1 MDGIDPKIPQPS
13 QSQSPPNRE
22 VFCMYLDSCILVK
35 LLIREPDSE
44 FYARLVEGH
53 PVSSSM
59 LAFTEVWSAMLARER
74 AQLIGTRL
82 RLEAWQRFEDQMRT
96 QMVDLSPISEAIIRR
111 AHWTLG
117 RVHPKVP
124 LRSLDALHLATA
136 DQLQDWPLVT
146 SDQRLR
152 EAALHLGYPLNDL
165 PGPILPA
172 Y

>member
-1 MDGIDPKIPQPS
+1 
-13 QSQSPPNRE
+13 
-22 VFCMYLDSCILVK
+22 MYLDSCILVK

-44 FYARLVEGH
+44 FYGQWVDGH
-53 PVSSSM
+53 PVSSSL
-59 LAFTEVWSAMLARER
+59 LAYTEVWSSLLARER

-82 RLEAWQRFEDQMRT
+82 RLEAWQRFEDQMQT
-96 QMVDLSPISEAIIRR
+96 QMIDLSPVSEAIVRR
-111 AHWTLG
+111 AHWILD

-152 EAALHLGYPLNDL
+152 EAALHLGYPLSDL
-165 PGPILPA
+165 PSPIPPA
-172 Y
+172 C

>member
-1 MDGIDPKIPQPS
+1 
-13 QSQSPPNRE
+13 
-22 VFCMYLDSCILVK
+22 MYLDSCILVK

-44 FYARLVEGH
+44 FYGQWVDGH
-53 PVSSSM
+53 PVSSSL
-59 LAFTEVWSAMLARER
+59 LAYTEVWSALLARER

-96 QMVDLSPISEAIIRR
+96 QMIDLSPVSEAIVRR
-111 AHWTLG
+111 AHWILG

-124 LRSLDALHLATA
+124 LRSFDALHLATA

-152 EAALHLGYPLNDL
+152 EAALHLGYPLSDL
-165 PGPILPA
+165 PSPIPPA
-172 Y
+172 C

>member
-1 MDGIDPKIPQPS
+1 
-13 QSQSPPNRE
+13 
-22 VFCMYLDSCILVK
+22 
-35 LLIREPDSE
+35 
-44 FYARLVEGH
+44 
-53 PVSSSM
+53 
-59 LAFTEVWSAMLARER
+59 MLARER

-96 QMVDLSPISEAIIRR
+96 QMIDLSPISEAIIRR
-111 AHWTLG
+111 AHWILG
-117 RVHPKVP
+117 RLHPKVP

-172 Y
+172 

>member
-1 MDGIDPKIPQPS
+1 
-13 QSQSPPNRE
+13 
-22 VFCMYLDSCILVK
+22 MYLDSCILVK

-44 FYARLVEGH
+44 FYGQWVDGH
-53 PVSSSM
+53 PVSSSL
-59 LAFTEVWSAMLARER
+59 LAYTEVWSALLVRER

-82 RLEAWQRFEDQMRT
+82 RLEAWQRFEDQMQT
-96 QMVDLSPISEAIIRR
+96 QMIDLSPVSEAIVRR
-111 AHWTLG
+111 AHWILD

-152 EAALHLGYPLNDL
+152 EAALHLGYPLSDL
-165 PGPILPA
+165 PSPIPPA
-172 Y
+172 C